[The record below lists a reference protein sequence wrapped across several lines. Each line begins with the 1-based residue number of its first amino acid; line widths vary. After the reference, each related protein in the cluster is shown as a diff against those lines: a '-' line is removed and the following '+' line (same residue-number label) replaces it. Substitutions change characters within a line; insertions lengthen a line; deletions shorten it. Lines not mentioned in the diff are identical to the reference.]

1 MTSSHW
7 AADALFLKIAATI
20 SAATAAAV
28 PKTVSILSE
37 NGHLPFFNVTISTL
51 GMAAAGSMLAFAY
64 GTPIES
70 RRKLYG
76 YAIGGMFIG
85 IWSVQLMLWQ
95 GVAIPVEFRPPIAGA
110 AALLS
115 RWVVPFLVDN
125 FAVIGA
131 RIFGRQ
137 PPSGE

>member
-1 MTSSHW
+1 MS
-7 AADALFLKIAATI
+7 AQNLALDALLLKIGAGVAGL
-20 SAATAAAV
+20 TALV
-28 PKTVSILSE
+28 TPSKFSIILAD
-37 NGHLPFFNVTISTL
+37 GHLPFFNVTISTL
-51 GMAAAGSMLAFAY
+51 GMPAAGSMLAFAY

-85 IWSVQLMLWQ
+85 IWTVQLMLWQ
-95 GVAIPVEFRPPIAGA
+95 DVPIPMEFRPPIAGA